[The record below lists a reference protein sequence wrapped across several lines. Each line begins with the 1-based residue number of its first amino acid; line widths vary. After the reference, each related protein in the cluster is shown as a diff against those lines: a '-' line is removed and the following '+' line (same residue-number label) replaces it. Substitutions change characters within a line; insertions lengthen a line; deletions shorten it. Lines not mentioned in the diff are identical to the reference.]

1 MKINLYDEVELDDGR
16 TVVVVANDVPGFL
29 LCEDESRA
37 EEETEAGEDRDWVVS
52 VPISAVKRV
61 LGRQLIA
68 GDLFVCCWCE
78 PLAQSKMTGPA
89 LAGLFVCL

>member
-68 GDLFVCCWCE
+68 GDLFV
-78 PLAQSKMTGPA
+78 
-89 LAGLFVCL
+89 